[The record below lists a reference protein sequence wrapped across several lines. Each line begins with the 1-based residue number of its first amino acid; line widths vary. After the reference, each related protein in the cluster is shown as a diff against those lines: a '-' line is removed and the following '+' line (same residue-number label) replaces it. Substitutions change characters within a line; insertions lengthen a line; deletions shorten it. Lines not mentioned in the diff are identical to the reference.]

1 MKTIILSTLAIV
13 GLAGMAVSLAMN
25 DKWLFASNAMMAFVI
40 FAHDLFHREVK
51 KRR

>member
-1 MKTIILSTLAIV
+1 MKTIILMTIAIA

-25 DKWLFASNAMMAFVI
+25 DKWLFCSNALMVFVI
-40 FAHDLFHREVK
+40 FAHDVLHRER

>member
-1 MKTIILSTLAIV
+1 MKNIILTTLALA
-13 GLAGMAVSLAMN
+13 GLAGMAASLAIE
-25 DKWLFASNAMMAFVI
+25 DKWLFCSNAMMVFVI